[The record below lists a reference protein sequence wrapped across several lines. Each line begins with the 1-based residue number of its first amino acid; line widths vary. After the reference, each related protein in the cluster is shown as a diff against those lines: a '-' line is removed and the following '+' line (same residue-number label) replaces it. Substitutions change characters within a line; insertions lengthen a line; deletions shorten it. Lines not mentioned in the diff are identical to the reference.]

1 MATNLRRIEKEF
13 VLGSARDGGV
23 KLLLLAGAGE
33 WPCAITSM
41 TDESLTLSHSM
52 PLRLLRRSQVYEF
65 RFVYREQPMA
75 FRSRVL
81 EVKESSV
88 TVEMP
93 QTVYKNLGRRYSRRA
108 PPTEMSVSFSFRGD
122 RYDLAF
128 PTTREFEPVSEPE
141 KNSAFDPGDIRAL
154 VREFNDRASEFAS
167 ERSVRMFKERKP
179 ESAEERIIV
188 RTGKIYYL
196 PTAIGGLP
204 VIDPYVRPR
213 IVTREIFAD
222 FMREQGVRDDL
233 VEDEV
238 IRFERN
244 KKNSG
249 LLSELMVPLLFQ
261 EYVIGYVRLANR
273 QVGKPPFDLGVLE
286 TFQQFAKVL
295 AYSLKVNGYFRN
307 APKKGDDYSADV
319 IDISAGGVLFSNAS
333 HELSTSLLPGS
344 SISLSLKAK
353 GRVVKA
359 AGSVKRVYRDASRS
373 YFGIEYAAL
382 APEDFRFLFE
392 TLYGRAFTDADATG
406 IEGLGV
412 RVPSQGLQP

>member
-13 VLGSARDGGV
+13 VLGSARDGAV
-23 KLLLLAGAGE
+23 SLLLLAGSGE
-33 WPCAITSM
+33 WPCLITGM

-81 EVKESSV
+81 DVKESSLA
-88 TVEMP
+88 VEMP

-108 PPTEMSVSFSFRGD
+108 PPIEMTVSFSFRGD
-122 RYDLAF
+122 RYDLSF
-128 PTTREFEPVSEPE
+128 PTTREFEPVAEPE
-141 KNSAFDPGDIRAL
+141 PNSTFDPSDIRAL

-179 ESAEERIIV
+179 ESVEEKIIV

-204 VIDPYVRPR
+204 VIDPYVQPR
-213 IVTREIFAD
+213 IVTRETFAD
-222 FMREQGVRDDL
+222 YMREQGVRDDL

-249 LLSELMVPLLFQ
+249 LLSELMIPLLFQ
-261 EYVIGYVRLANR
+261 EYVIGYVRLANK

-286 TFQQFAKVL
+286 TFHQFAKVL
-295 AYSLKVNGYFRN
+295 AYSLKTNGYFRN

-333 HELSTSLLPGS
+333 HDLSTSLLPGS
-344 SISLSLKAK
+344 TIALSMKAR
-353 GRVVKA
+353 GRQVKA
-359 AGSVKRVYRDASRS
+359 SAEVKRVYRDASRS
-373 YFGIEYAAL
+373 YFGVEYAQI

-392 TLYGRAFTDADATG
+392 SLYGRSFTDADATG

-412 RVPSQGLQP
+412 RMPLKLD